1 MAISESSSVFDRR
14 AADWR
19 NGALVYQVFVD
30 RFAPPANLEAK
41 RGLYAAPRRLR
52 AWSEPAA
59 RGEFVPEANVWSH
72 ELDFWGGDLQSLR
85 SRLDYIVG
93 LGMDVLYLNPIH
105 AALTNHKYDAT
116 DYLQISPEYGSWDD
130 LKALIKD
137 THQRGLRLVLD
148 GVFNHVGLAS
158 PLYREAAADPYSPH
172 RDWFYFGD
180 QFPHGVRLWANAPN
194 HPELNFENP
203 AVCDYI
209 YAAPDSVVRTY
220 LRAGI
225 DGWRLD
231 TAFELGFHY
240 LDELTRSAHAEKP
253 GSLVV
258 GEIWNYPS
266 DWMPAVGATMNFPL
280 REILLQAANGRLPG
294 GQAGRMIERMIRDTG
309 IEPLLKSW
317 IVLDNHDTARLA
329 DAIPDLHSRRAA
341 RLLQFTLPGSPN
353 LYYGSE
359 LDLTGPG
366 DPENRAPMPWE
377 QVNETNPAL
386 AWTRKMVGL
395 RKTHRAL
402 KIGDCRMLDTGQLI
416 AFERFT
422 DRVEDTLV
430 VVANFNEQPVEEVLL
445 VPDARLMNYTL
456 FEDLLG
462 SGAAFRL
469 QSALLPVRLP
479 ARSALVLQPRTAP
492 VDGYTPYKRID

>member
-1 MAISESSSVFDRR
+1 MSNTANPINYTQREQ
-14 AADWR
+14 DWR

-30 RFAPPANLEAK
+30 RFAPSADLEAK

-52 AWSEPAA
+52 SWSEQAV
-59 RGEFVPEANVWSH
+59 RGQFVPEANVWSH

-85 SRLDYIVG
+85 SRLDYIAD
-93 LGMDVLYLNPIH
+93 LGMDVLYLNPVH

-116 DYLQISPEYGSWDD
+116 DYLQISPEYGTWDD
-130 LKALIKD
+130 LKALIAD
-137 THQRGLRLVLD
+137 THRHGLRLVLD

-158 PLYREAAADPYSPH
+158 DLYQQAAADPHSPR

-180 QFPHGVRLWANAPN
+180 QYSHGVRLWANAPN

-209 YAAPDSVVRTY
+209 YNSPDSVVRTY

-240 LDELTRSAHAEKP
+240 LAELTRSAHEEKP

-258 GEIWNYPS
+258 GEVWNYPPG
-266 DWMPAVGATMNFPL
+266 WVPAEDAVMNFTL
-280 REILLQAANGRLPG
+280 REILLQAANGRLTG
-294 GQAGRMIERMIRDTG
+294 GQAGRMIERMIADTG

-317 IVLDNHDTARLA
+317 IMLDNHDTARVT
-329 DAIPDLHSRRAA
+329 DTIPDPMSRRLAQ
-341 RLLQFTLPGSPN
+341 LLQFTLPGAPN

-359 LDLTGPG
+359 LGLAGAG

-377 QVNETNPAL
+377 QVNETNETL
-386 AWTRKMVGL
+386 AWTRKL
-395 RKTHRAL
+395 IALCKAQRAL
-402 KIGDCRMLDTGQLI
+402 KIGDCRVLGAEALI
-416 AFERFT
+416 AFERCT

-430 VVANFNEQPVEEVLL
+430 VAANFSDQPVEEVLL
-445 VPDARLMNYTL
+445 IPDGRLMNYTL

-462 SGAAFRL
+462 SGEDFRL

-479 ARSALVLQPRTAP
+479 AKSALVLRPQTAP

>member
-1 MAISESSSVFDRR
+1 MSIPESSSIYDLR

-30 RFAPPANLEAK
+30 RFAPPADLEAK

-52 AWSEPAA
+52 AWSELPA
-59 RGEFVPEANVWSH
+59 RGEFLPEVGVWSH

-85 SRLDYIVG
+85 SRLDYITD

-116 DYLQISPEYGSWDD
+116 DYLQISPEYGTWAD
-130 LKALIKD
+130 LQALIDD
-137 THQRGLRLVLD
+137 THRCGLRLVLD

-158 PLYREAAADPYSPH
+158 PLYREAAADPHSPH

-180 QFPHGVRLWANAPN
+180 QFPYGVRLWANAPN

-209 YAAPDSVVRTY
+209 YVGSDSVVRTY

-231 TAFELGFHY
+231 TAFELGYHY
-240 LDELTRSAHAEKP
+240 LDELTRSAHTERP

-266 DWMPAVGATMNFPL
+266 DWMPAVDATMNFPL
-280 REILLQAANGRLPG
+280 REILLQAANGRLPA
-294 GQAGRMIERMIRDTG
+294 GQANQMIATMIRDTG

-329 DAIPDLHSRRAA
+329 DTIPDLPSRRVAQ
-341 RLLQFTLPGSPN
+341 LLQFTLPGSPN
-353 LYYGSE
+353 LYYASE
-359 LDLTGPG
+359 LDLPGPG

-377 QVNETNPAL
+377 QVKDANPAL
-386 AWTRKMVGL
+386 AWTKKLIHL
-395 RKTHRAL
+395 RKAQRAL
-402 KIGDCRMLDTGQLI
+402 KIGDCCMLGANQLI

-422 DRVEDTLV
+422 DRVEETLV
-430 VVANFNEQPVEEVLL
+430 VAANFSDHEVEEFVL

-462 SGAAFRL
+462 SGATFRL

-479 ARSALVLQPRTAP
+479 ARSALVLQPQIAP
-492 VDGYTPYKRID
+492 LDGYTPYKRID